1 MLHTHPGS
9 ERPPQNVTDHQNTF
23 AERDGDLP
31 SSTGSL
37 CPIWDRRASSRPCNI
52 WDSGQ
57 ICCWASIFFFVK
69 CLYFIFCAGSP
80 WWPQRC
86 RNTRWLLDRTWRHV
100 NWKSLCSE
108 GEKEF
113 QGNWGNVHIL
123 GRNELHEDRGDLR
136 RWRRHVECSFHLLE
150 GSMPTKYI
158 LHSQTLWKRF
168 FLPILLF
175 RTISQRTTRQIESFR
190 IVLGLMKME
199 SK

>member
-1 MLHTHPGS
+1 MFWLTTHFEIWFLFWLKFSFFRYLCRRLDPTGHSMLHTHPGF
-9 ERPPQNVTDHQNTF
+9 ERPPQNVTDYQNTF

-86 RNTRWLLDRTWRHV
+86 RNTRWLLDWTWRHV

-108 GEKEF
+108 GEK
-113 QGNWGNVHIL
+113 
-123 GRNELHEDRGDLR
+123 
-136 RWRRHVECSFHLLE
+136 
-150 GSMPTKYI
+150 
-158 LHSQTLWKRF
+158 
-168 FLPILLF
+168 
-175 RTISQRTTRQIESFR
+175 
-190 IVLGLMKME
+190 
-199 SK
+199 